1 MVSSSERANG
11 GGTERSPASGTIR
24 SVEKVLDI
32 LDLLSRESRG
42 VALGDLAKRLDLN
55 ASTAHH
61 LLATLKRRG
70 IVVQDE
76 RSKAY
81 RIGYSLVGMVNR
93 FLAGTEIYPAGIG
106 PVEELRDLSGETSYL
121 SVIQGKEVSP
131 IISLTGARPVQA
143 RRFHRQGQSN
153 LHSTATGKLFLAHL
167 PADEALAVLSLRDR
181 ERFTPNTLTKLADLM
196 AELQAIRE
204 QGFALDRE
212 EDYVGVECIA
222 MPVFDASGACVA
234 SVSVSYPAAP
244 PQRTEELKTLVAAA
258 ADKISANLGGGP
270 VRLVL
275 SALQAD

>member
-1 MVSSSERANG
+1 MDSSSEKENG
-11 GGTERSPASGTIR
+11 SGAVRPPASGTIR

-61 LLATLKRRG
+61 LLATLKGRG
-70 IVVQDE
+70 MVVQDE

-93 FLAGTEIYPAGIG
+93 FLAGTEIYPAAIG

-121 SVIQGKEVSP
+121 SVIQGKDVSP

-153 LHSTATGKLFLAHL
+153 LHSTATGKLFLAQL
-167 PADEALAVLSLRDR
+167 PPDEALAALSLRDR
-181 ERFTPNTLTKLADLM
+181 ERFTANTLTDLTDLM
-196 AELQAIRE
+196 AELATIRE
-204 QGFALDRE
+204 QRCAFDRE
-212 EDYVGVECIA
+212 EDYIGVECIA

-234 SVSVSYPAAP
+234 AVSVSYPASS
-244 PQRTEELKTLVAAA
+244 PQRTEELRTLVADA

-270 VRLVL
+270 ARLML
-275 SALQAD
+275 ATAQGG

>member
-1 MVSSSERANG
+1 MVSSSEI
-11 GGTERSPASGTIR
+11 GTSREKSSASGTIR

-32 LDLLSRESRG
+32 LDVLSRESRG

-55 ASTAHH
+55 ASTVHH
-61 LLATLKRRG
+61 LLATLKSRG

-121 SVIQGKEVSP
+121 SVIQGRDVSP

-153 LHSTATGKLFLAHL
+153 LHSTATGKLFLAQL
-167 PADEALAVLSLRDR
+167 PPDEALSVLSRR
-181 ERFTPNTLTKLADLM
+181 EREQFTPNTLTELTALM
-196 AELQAIRE
+196 QELQSIRDE
-204 QGFALDRE
+204 GYSFDRE

-234 SVSVSYPAAP
+234 SVSVSYPAAA
-244 PQRTEELKTLVAAA
+244 PQRTEELKALVATAA
-258 ADKISANLGGGP
+258 GKISANLGGIP
-270 VRLVL
+270 ARLMPET
-275 SALQAD
+275 SRAD